1 MGGGSNQP
9 VATERAT
16 GSTNIQTERKSKA
29 RSIEFFDKVHV
40 GDARSLAKRLAT
52 ESVDVTITSP
62 PYFDMKDYGR
72 PNQIG
77 FGQNYEEYLSDL
89 SAVFTEVFRATKSSG
104 SLWIIV
110 DTFRK
115 GQEVVP
121 LPFDLATRLKS
132 SGWTLRDIVIWKKE
146 RTVPWT
152 HSGATKRIFEYILV
166 FSKGAGTFKYDQD
179 KFREVADLKHWWV
192 RYPERYNPRG
202 KAPEEIWS
210 YDIPVQGSWGDHYVR
225 HFCPL
230 PTELV
235 SRIIQ
240 QTTDPRQVVLD
251 PFAGS
256 GTVPT
261 VSKLLDR
268 RFVGFELNSEYVAM
282 FKKHLRQELQL
293 HSQRAL
299 NPASADPAAAFEATI
314 VSLRILKFG
323 RLLLRQLYK
332 ELPSAEAKLFAFRSN
347 TVPTE
352 KFKHYSA
359 DYFIAI
365 QKRNLEPGARAAIEL
380 AIAKPPLSKF
390 GIQATCTFISGLGG
404 FDSKQKKSAYFEYT
418 ITNSHFHSGRKNLEE
433 AWESQGLLFSPI
445 KAEVEEPHG

>member
-1 MGGGSNQP
+1 
-9 VATERAT
+9 
-16 GSTNIQTERKSKA
+16 
-29 RSIEFFDKVHV
+29 
-40 GDARSLAKRLAT
+40 
-52 ESVDVTITSP
+52 VDVTITSP

-77 FGQNYEEYLSDL
+77 FGQGYDEYLSDL
-89 SAVFTEVFRATKSSG
+89 STVFTEVFRATKSDG

-115 GQEVVP
+115 DQEVVP
-121 LPFDLATRLKS
+121 LPFDLVSRLKPT
-132 SGWTLRDIVIWKKE
+132 GWTLRDIVIWKKE
-146 RTVPWT
+146 RTVPWAHT
-152 HSGATKRIFEYILV
+152 GATKRIFEYILV
-166 FSKGAGTFKYDQD
+166 FSKGSGSFKYDQD
-179 KFREVADLKHWWV
+179 KFREVTDLKRWWV

-240 QTTDPRQVVLD
+240 QTTESQQVVLD

-261 VSKLLDR
+261 VSKLLNR
-268 RFVGFELNSEYVAM
+268 RYVGFELNSEYVGM
-282 FKKHLRQELQL
+282 FKKHLQQQLKLQK
-293 HSQRAL
+293 Q
-299 NPASADPAAAFEATI
+299 SAQDPIPEDPAAAFEATI

-323 RLLLRQLYK
+323 RLLLRQLHK
-332 ELPSAEAKLFAFRSN
+332 DIPSAAAKVFAFRS
-347 TVPTE
+347 TDIPTE

-359 DYFIAI
+359 EYLI
-365 QKRNLEPGARAAIEL
+365 KLHKPNLEPRARAALDL

-390 GIQATCTFISGLGG
+390 GIQATYEFVSDLGD
-404 FDSKQKKSAYFEYT
+404 FDSKQKRADYFEYT
-418 ITNSHFHSGRKNLEE
+418 ITNSHFHSGRKNLKE
-433 AWESQGLLFSPI
+433 ALEGKGLLFSPI
-445 KAEVEEPHG
+445 KAEVEEPNG

>member
-1 MGGGSNQP
+1 MRGSKNQ
-9 VATERAT
+9 T
-16 GSTNIQTERKSKA
+16 G
-29 RSIEFFDKVHV
+29 IEQQEDLVELLDKVHV
-40 GDARSLAKRLAT
+40 GDARCLTKKLAT

-77 FGQNYEEYLSDL
+77 FGQDYEQYLSDL
-89 SAVFTEVFRATKSSG
+89 SAVFAEVYRATKSTG

-121 LPFDLATRLKS
+121 LPFDIAARLKQ
-132 SGWTLRDIVIWKKE
+132 SGWTLRDVVIWKKE
-146 RTVPWT
+146 RTVPWA
-152 HSGATKRIFEYILV
+152 HPGGTKRIFEYILV
-166 FSKGAGTFKYDQD
+166 FSKGTGPFKYDQD
-179 KFREVADLKHWWV
+179 KFREIANLKRWWV

-230 PTELV
+230 PSDLV
-235 SRIIQ
+235 SRIVQ
-240 QTTDPRQVVLD
+240 QTTEPQQVVLD

-261 VSKLLDR
+261 VSKVLDR
-268 RFVGFELNSEYVAM
+268 HYIGFELNPAYVTM
-282 FKKHLRQELQL
+282 FKKHLRLELLRNQQQSL
-293 HSQRAL
+293 DLPSD
-299 NPASADPAAAFEATI
+299 DPVLAFEATI

-323 RLLLRQLYK
+323 RLLVRQLHK
-332 ELPSAEAKLFAFRSN
+332 ELPSAGAKLFVFRTNSK
-347 TVPTE
+347 PTE
-352 KFKHYSA
+352 KFKHYA
-359 DYFIAI
+359 AEYVVALAR
-365 QKRNLEPGARAAIEL
+365 KNLEQRARDVIDAAIG
-380 AIAKPPLSKF
+380 KPPLSKF
-390 GIQATCTFISGLGG
+390 GIQATYRLVSSLSEFEG
-404 FDSKQKKSAYFEYT
+404 KQQKNVYFEYSL
-418 ITNSHFHSGRKNLEE
+418 TNSHFHAGRVKLED
-433 AWESQGLLFSPI
+433 AWEGQGLLFSPI

>member
-1 MGGGSNQP
+1 
-9 VATERAT
+9 
-16 GSTNIQTERKSKA
+16 
-29 RSIEFFDKVHV
+29 
-40 GDARSLAKRLAT
+40 
-52 ESVDVTITSP
+52 
-62 PYFDMKDYGR
+62 MKDYGR

-89 SAVFTEVFRATKSSG
+89 SLVFSEVFRATKSSG

-121 LPFDLATRLKS
+121 LPFDLATRLKL

-152 HSGATKRIFEYILV
+152 HGGGTKRIFEYILV
-166 FSKGAGTFKYDQD
+166 FSKGVGIFKYDQD
-179 KFREVADLKHWWV
+179 KFREVTDLKRWWV
-192 RYPERYNPRG
+192 RYPERYNPKG

-210 YDIPVQGSWGDHYVR
+210 YDIPVQGSWGSHYVR

-240 QTTDPRQVVLD
+240 QTTEPQQVVLD

-261 VSKLLDR
+261 VSKLLNR
-268 RFVGFELNSEYVAM
+268 HYVGFELNSEYVAM
-282 FKKHLRQELQL
+282 FKKHLKQELRLQAE
-293 HSQRAL
+293 RV
-299 NPASADPAAAFEATI
+299 ADMAPENTIAAFEATI
-314 VSLRILKFG
+314 ISLRILKFG
-323 RLLLRQLYK
+323 RLLLRQLRK
-332 ELPSAEAKLFAFRSN
+332 DLPSVAIKIFSFHSN
-347 TVPTE
+347 GVPTE

-359 DYFIAI
+359 RYYISI
-365 QKRNLEPGARAAIEL
+365 PKPNLEPLARESIKR

-390 GIQATCTFISGLGG
+390 GIQAACKIISNRDDLDPGQEYN
-404 FDSKQKKSAYFEYT
+404 SYFEYT
-418 ITNSHFHSGRKNLEE
+418 ITNSHFHSGCKNFED
-433 AWESQGLLFSPI
+433 AWESKGLLFSPI

>member
-1 MGGGSNQP
+1 MIVARGSD
-9 VATERAT
+9 
-16 GSTNIQTERKSKA
+16 IQTKQKSKEA
-29 RSIEFFDKVHV
+29 SEEFFDNVHI
-40 GDARSLAKRLAT
+40 GDARLLAKKLAS
-52 ESVDVTITSP
+52 ESIDVTVTSP

-77 FGQNYEEYLSDL
+77 YGQDYEAYLSDL
-89 SAVFTEVFRATKSSG
+89 ETVFTEVFRATKTTG
-104 SLWIIV
+104 SLWIII

-121 LPFDLATRLKS
+121 LPFDLATRLKQT
-132 SGWTLRDIVIWKKE
+132 GWTLRDIIIWKKE
-146 RTVPWT
+146 RTVPWI

-166 FSKGAGTFKYDQD
+166 FSKGTGTFKYDQD
-179 KFREVADLKHWWV
+179 KFREVTDLKRWWV

-240 QTTDPRQVVLD
+240 QTTEPQQVVLD

-261 VSKLLDR
+261 VGKLLNR
-268 RFVGFELNSEYVAM
+268 RYVGFELNSEYVDM
-282 FKKHLRQELQL
+282 FKKHLRQQLELQEQTP
-293 HSQRAL
+293 H
-299 NPASADPAAAFEATI
+299 DPLTEDLAAAFEAKI
-314 VSLRILKFG
+314 ISLRILKFG
-323 RLLLRQLYK
+323 RLILRQLHK
-332 ELPSAEAKLFAFRSN
+332 NLPSSEAKVFAFQSRD
-347 TVPTE
+347 VPTE

-359 DYFIAI
+359 QYFV
-365 QKRNLEPGARAAIEL
+365 RLLNNNLEPLARTLIEQT
-380 AIAKPPLSKF
+380 IAKPPLSKF
-390 GIQATCTFISGLGG
+390 GIQATYKFVSEIDYFNSN
-404 FDSKQKKSAYFEYT
+404 QKSAEYFEYT
-418 ITNSHFHSGRKNLEE
+418 LTNSHFHAGHKKLEE
-433 AWESQGLLFSPI
+433 AWEGKGLLFSPI
-445 KAEVEEPHG
+445 KVEVEEING